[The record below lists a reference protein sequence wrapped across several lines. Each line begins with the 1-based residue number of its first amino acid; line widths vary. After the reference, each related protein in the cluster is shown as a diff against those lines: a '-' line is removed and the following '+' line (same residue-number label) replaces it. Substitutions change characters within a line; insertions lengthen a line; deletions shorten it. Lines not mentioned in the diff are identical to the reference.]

1 MTKSAV
7 IGQFSAA
14 FRNDFAELLRWRRD
28 VRRFRTDPVDEAALT
43 RCLDAFTLAPSV
55 SLSQPWRIVALKSEP
70 ARAAILENFKT
81 FNADALS
88 GKEGDAAQS
97 FAAQKLKGLEDAPV
111 QYAVFSDNSATEG
124 HPLDLSAIPQVLEY
138 SVAAAIMQFWLA
150 LRAEGI
156 GLGWVSRLDQAK
168 LRADLDIAESWTL
181 VGYLCVGYP
190 TQDSPQPE
198 LQVQGLEKRAACPEV
213 LEL

>member
-1 MTKSAV
+1 MTKPAAL
-7 IGQFSAA
+7 GQFSAA

-28 VRRFRTDPVDEAALT
+28 VRSFRTDPVDDAALA

-55 SLSQPWRIVALKSEP
+55 SLSQPWRIVALSSET
-70 ARAAILENFKT
+70 ARTAALENYKT
-81 FNADALS
+81 FNAAALA
-88 GKEGDAAQS
+88 GTEGEAAQS
-97 FAAQKLKGLEDAPV
+97 FASQKLKGLEDAPV
-111 QYAVFSDNSATEG
+111 QYAVFSDESATHG
-124 HPLDLSAIPQVLEY
+124 HPLDLSAIPRVLEY

-156 GLGWVSRLDQAK
+156 GLGWVSRLDQSRLK
-168 LRADLDIAESWTL
+168 ADLDLAQSWTL

-190 TQDSPQPE
+190 TQDSALPE
-198 LQVQGLEKRAACPEV
+198 LQVQGHEERAACPVV